1 MGKDLAGRFADLI
14 QSGAFQLHLDAK
26 TFPADTSIRFL
37 QGDSWGASPRTR
49 YGCLEGFRPV
59 SAPRNASQD
68 PLGCGRSTPF
78 PGRCHRGREAAG
90 KPPELRVRIHVDTRS
105 SPHSSPHS
113 NDVQSSTVCGQMV
126 RPC

>member
-78 PGRCHRGREAAG
+78 SGRCHQGREAAG
-90 KPPELRVRIHVDTRS
+90 KPPELRECTSMWTLVHLRIQTMF
-105 SPHSSPHS
+105 SPPRCVGRWSVP
-113 NDVQSSTVCGQMV
+113 
-126 RPC
+126 R